1 MAAGRAGRQRG
12 TGPGGASS
20 AGGTD
25 KQRRGGPDKQRRG
38 GPVCPAMER
47 GRWALRDPIC
57 EPTPEPPQRPPSRD
71 GEGTLDTRRARCG
84 THRGAIPRTRD
95 GEGTSGTWDPFG
107 APVPVPPTGRSSRGM
122 GWGGSRATPGAR
134 WPPGKWPEARSH
146 SVPPLSP
153 QKVTVQPIGA
163 KDIPQNA
170 GLAKRPKG
178 KEGGMREGGFPNP
191 DVTERRQRT
200 EPGMGAG
207 SGDAAPTRFPH
218 GAERGSGAGRVGG
231 RGGGTASGAAAWRA
245 EPEGLG
251 SGSEL
256 TETRNRNPRPAERRT
271 GGDPE
276 SRGEP

>member
-1 MAAGRAGRQRG
+1 M
-12 TGPGGASS
+12 
-20 AGGTD
+20 
-25 KQRRGGPDKQRRG
+25 
-38 GPVCPAMER
+38 CPAMER

-57 EPTPEPPQRPPSRD
+57 APTPVPPQRPPSRD
-71 GEGTLDTRRARCG
+71 GEGTLDTRRARCC

-122 GWGGSRATPGAR
+122 RWGGSRATPGAR

-207 SGDAAPTRFPH
+207 TGMQHRPVSRM
-218 GAERGSGAGRVGG
+218 
-231 RGGGTASGAAAWRA
+231 
-245 EPEGLG
+245 EP
-251 SGSEL
+251 S
-256 TETRNRNPRPAERRT
+256 
-271 GGDPE
+271 GDPE
-276 SRGEP
+276 RGGLGGGNRKRSCRVESGARRFGKRIRAHGDPKQESPTR